1 MLAAEYVSAHHARIE
16 PFGSLSRLK
25 QQVNSRTREDHRA
38 IMNTMIQLYA
48 SARESLEKRA
58 MGFRM
63 SAWDRKLLK
72 YADRFERES

>member
-1 MLAAEYVSAHHARIE
+1 MTHPVPDNTGYITEGQFYLRKGRIE

-25 QQVNSRTREDHRA
+25 QQVNGSTRSDHRT

-48 SARESLEKRA
+48 SFKETIEKQS

-63 SAWDRKLLK
+63 STWIKN
-72 YADRFERES
+72 Y